1 MLKLFQS
8 IFGGKAPAGGK
19 HEPALVQAAIDR
31 AIDATDP
38 RVRSL
43 SGHRKR
49 LEPAILKA
57 LDHVVALQES
67 MPPRVEAGRKT
78 YGEDDRLAAFFASAD
93 RMGQVF
99 GADRALI
106 EFLQG
111 PAGAGTDPVIALLAM
126 DRTEKKVLGMAV
138 ENDRVQQE
146 VAQIQVSFDKHRLL
160 DPCATVEEHRRLVM
174 RRAFDQLLTLALAR
188 ISTAGGEREAL
199 AAEQSVLRAKL
210 RALQSAGLGFSEEGG
225 DGKADPAAIE
235 AKLADV
241 EKRLEAAGSGAG
253 TLPLHLDLLADTL
266 DKAPEQLRIE
276 TVPLLVDRLGI
287 KQAKPGGTTVA
298 LQLTEVRNA
307 AGRAIVV
314 LPVAIPRDQIRK
326 RDVMAELRRELG

>member
-8 IFGGKAPAGGK
+8 IFGGKSPAGGK
-19 HEPALVQAAIDR
+19 FEPSLVQAAIDR

-43 SGHRKR
+43 PGHRKR

-57 LDHVVALQES
+57 LDHVVALLEG
-67 MPPRVEAGRKT
+67 MPPRIEASRKT

-93 RMGQVF
+93 RMAQVF
-99 GADRALI
+99 GADRALLD
-106 EFLQG
+106 FLQG
-111 PAGAGTDPVIALLAM
+111 PSGVGTDPVIALLAM
-126 DRTEKKVLGMAV
+126 DRTDKKVLGMAV

-160 DPCATVEEHRRLVM
+160 DPSATVEEHRRLVM

-188 ISTAGGEREAL
+188 ISMAGGEREAL

-210 RALQSAGLGFSEEGG
+210 RAIQSAGVGFSQEDGEGK
-225 DGKADPAAIE
+225 DAPATIE

-253 TLPLHLDLLADTL
+253 TLPMHLDLLADTL

-287 KQAKPGGTTVA
+287 KQAKPGGTTVE

-307 AGRAIVV
+307 AGQAIVV
-314 LPVAIPRDQIRK
+314 LPVAIPRDQIPK
-326 RDVMAELRRELG
+326 RDVLAEVRRELG

>member
-1 MLKLFQS
+1 MLKVFQS
-8 IFGGKAPAGGK
+8 IFGARPAVA
-19 HEPALVQAAIDR
+19 HQYERSLIDAAIDR

-43 SGHRKR
+43 SGHRRK
-49 LEPAILKA
+49 LEPAVVTAI
-57 LDHVVALQES
+57 DHVVALADA
-67 MPPRVEAGRKT
+67 MPARVEASQRG
-78 YGEDDRLAAFFASAD
+78 YGEDNRLAAFFASAE
-93 RMGQVF
+93 RMAQVF

-111 PAGAGTDPVIALLAM
+111 PSGTGADPVVALLAM

-138 ENDRVQQE
+138 EGDRVQQE

-160 DPCATVEEHRRLVM
+160 DPSATEEEHRRLVL
-174 RRAFDQLLTLALAR
+174 RRAFDQLLTMALAR
-188 ISTAGGEREAL
+188 ISIAGGEREAL

-210 RALQSAGLGFSEEGG
+210 RALQSAGMGFAQERG
-225 DGKADPAAIE
+225 DGQDDAATME

-241 EKRLEAAGSGAG
+241 EKKLAAAGSGAG
-253 TLPLHLDLLADTL
+253 TLPMHLDLLVDTL
-266 DKAPEQLRIE
+266 EKAHEQLRIE

-287 KQAKPGGTTVA
+287 KQAKPGGTTVE

-307 AGRAIVV
+307 AGQAIIV
-314 LPVAIPRDQIRK
+314 LPVAIPRGQIQK
-326 RDVMAELRRELG
+326 RDVMADIRRELG

>member
-8 IFGGKAPAGGK
+8 IFGGKASSGGK
-19 HEPALVQAAIDR
+19 FDPALVQAAIDR

-49 LEPAILKA
+49 LEPAILRA
-57 LDHVVALQES
+57 LEHVLALQDA
-67 MPPRVEAGRKT
+67 MPPRIEASRKT
-78 YGEDDRLAAFFASAD
+78 YGEDERLAAFFASAD
-93 RMGQVF
+93 RMAQVF

-111 PAGAGTDPVIALLAM
+111 PSGVGTDPVIALLAM

-138 ENDRVQQE
+138 QNDRVQQE

-160 DPCATVEEHRRLVM
+160 DPSATEDEHRRFVM

-188 ISTAGGEREAL
+188 ISMAGGEREAL

-210 RALQSAGLGFSEEGG
+210 RALQSAGWGLTQEGG
-225 DGKADPAAIE
+225 EEKPEPATIE

-241 EKRLEAAGSGAG
+241 EKRLQAVGSGAG

-266 DKAPEQLRIE
+266 EKAPEQLRIE

-287 KQAKPGGTTVA
+287 RQAKPGGTTVE
-298 LQLTEVRNA
+298 LRLTEVRNA
-307 AGRAIVV
+307 AGQSIVV
-314 LPVAIPRDQIRK
+314 LPLAIARDEIPK
-326 RDVMAELRRELG
+326 RDVMSEIRRELG

>member
-8 IFGGKAPAGGK
+8 IFGGKASSGGK
-19 HEPALVQAAIDR
+19 FEPSLVQAAIDR

-57 LDHVVALQES
+57 LDHVVALQDAL
-67 MPPRVEAGRKT
+67 PPRVEANRKT
-78 YGEDDRLAAFFASAD
+78 YGEDERLAAFFASAD
-93 RMGQVF
+93 RMAQVF

-111 PAGAGTDPVIALLAM
+111 PSGVGTDPVIALLAM

-138 ENDRVQQE
+138 EGDRVQQE

-160 DPCATVEEHRRLVM
+160 DPSPAVEEHRRLVM
-174 RRAFDQLLTLALAR
+174 RRAFDQLLTLALSR
-188 ISTAGGEREAL
+188 ISLAGGEREAL

-210 RALQSAGLGFSEEGG
+210 RAVQSASLGFSRDDGEG
-225 DGKADPAAIE
+225 KPDPAAIE

-241 EKRLEAAGSGAG
+241 EKQLEAAGAGAG

-266 DKAPEQLRIE
+266 ERAPEQLRIE
-276 TVPLLVDRLGI
+276 TVPLLIDRLGI
-287 KQAKPGGTTVA
+287 RQSKPGGTSVE

-307 AGRAIVV
+307 AGQSIVV
-314 LPVAIPRDQIRK
+314 LPLAIARDEIPK
-326 RDVMAELRRELG
+326 RDVMSEIRRELG